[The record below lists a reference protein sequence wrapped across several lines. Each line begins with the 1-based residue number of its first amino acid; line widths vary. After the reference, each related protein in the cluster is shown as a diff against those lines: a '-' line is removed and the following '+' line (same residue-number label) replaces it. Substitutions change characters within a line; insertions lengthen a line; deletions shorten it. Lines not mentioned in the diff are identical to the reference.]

1 MRLAAGAAANRVACD
16 GNCCARQ
23 RGRRRSD
30 VTLGC
35 VTSER
40 WRIARFVGAALV
52 SNVKQRAATMKNT
65 NKRLTLRID
74 TLRNLTEHELRDVA
88 GGIFTEATSCL
99 PTNPLNRCH
108 PLTPSCP
115 M

>member
-1 MRLAAGAAANRVACD
+1 
-16 GNCCARQ
+16 
-23 RGRRRSD
+23 
-30 VTLGC
+30 
-35 VTSER
+35 
-40 WRIARFVGAALV
+40 
-52 SNVKQRAATMKNT
+52 MKNT

-74 TLRNLTEHELRDVA
+74 TLRNLTENELRDVA

>member
-1 MRLAAGAAANRVACD
+1 
-16 GNCCARQ
+16 
-23 RGRRRSD
+23 
-30 VTLGC
+30 
-35 VTSER
+35 
-40 WRIARFVGAALV
+40 
-52 SNVKQRAATMKNT
+52 MKNT

-99 PTNPLNRCH
+99 PTNPFNRCH
-108 PLTPSCP
+108 PQTPSCP